1 MRDLTPDV
9 HKSFCVVHSVFGW
22 MGDSAGAIYQSRVL
36 TMASTSTRKA
46 PTCFNHLH
54 QLRKL
59 TILGCS
65 PEADASDWNRKQGV
79 MKPAPSV

>member
-1 MRDLTPDV
+1 M
-9 HKSFCVVHSVFGW
+9 VHSVFLW

-46 PTCFNHLH
+46 PNCFNYLR

-59 TILGCS
+59 TSLGCS
-65 PEADASDWNRKQGV
+65 PEAHRHEMGRASPRSNDINWRGALEEV
-79 MKPAPSV
+79 